1 MFVSAMTVVVMTWH
15 LYCPRWGLTLMMMMM
30 MMMTMTTMMT
40 IAMTD
45 SRTLNLCDD
54 DDSALWR
61 WHCNLVVKWLA
72 TDWKPRC
79 NGVRPWNADAL
90 ARCRLLCK
98 SSSCCRCLDRP
109 RRGWI
114 WVRDY
119 RAPSEQKLPL
129 SVCFFRSSFFRLPVK
144 NHLRTGEM
152 GSCLPACK
160 RNISLDFEKG
170 FSMLFDESILFFWN
184 FFKFFF
190 VCVRFS
196 IRSFLETCLS
206 SSRRLLSIDIFLNI
220 LRTSASVGHRLTI
233 CRSTWRPCQSIS
245 K

>member
-15 LYCPRWGLTLMMMMM
+15 LYCPRWGLTLMMMTMM
-30 MMMTMTTMMT
+30 MIEMT
-40 IAMTD
+40 A

-160 RNISLDFEKG
+160 RNISLDFERD
-170 FSMLFDESILFFWN
+170 FRCFLTSQFY
-184 FFKFFF
+184 
-190 VCVRFS
+190 
-196 IRSFLETCLS
+196 SFG
-206 SSRRLLSIDIFLNI
+206 IFLNFFSCACDF
-220 LRTSASVGHRLTI
+220 RFARF
-233 CRSTWRPCQSIS
+233 WRPVWVLLVVF
-245 K
+245 